1 MSPDYEIPSFS
12 VLQLGN
18 FLKDGLN
25 NLFPQDFWIEG
36 QISNFRIVPKSG
48 HAYFDL
54 IDPISEQGS
63 QPMGKFSVALWN
75 SQRSEIDRT
84 LQNKS
89 ELILAND
96 INVKILAHLDFWP
109 PGGRLQLIMRDVD
122 PQFTFGHL
130 AQEKEKLLQN
140 LKTEGLTERN
150 KLHIISKPALNIAL
164 ITSIGSAAYADFC
177 DELLNSNFSFNV
189 LARDTRMQG
198 EGSASDIEEG
208 LKIVTSYQPDVI
220 AIIRGGGST
229 SDLLSFDSESLARAI
244 ANSSIPIFTGIGHE
258 IDQSVADVV
267 AHTSYKT
274 PTACAVGLVETVNE
288 FIEKI
293 RAIKTAVINL
303 SHNKI
308 SLAQSH
314 HSNLYSRTVTIAKTS
329 LFNSNENLKGLKERI
344 SVIVPNIIKRNGDKL
359 HGFED
364 QIRALDPKRLL
375 ARGWSITRTQNGEII
390 SSTNNLFKGDEI
402 ETIFEDGTVKST
414 INEVVI

>member
-1 MSPDYEIPSFS
+1 MSPDCEIPSFS
-12 VLQLGN
+12 VLQLGT

-54 IDPISEQGS
+54 IDPVSEQGS

-75 SQRSEIDRT
+75 SQRSEINRK

-130 AQEKEKLLQN
+130 AQEKEKLLQI
-140 LKTEGLTERN
+140 LKTEGLTEKN
-150 KLHIISKPALNIAL
+150 KLHVISSPALNIAL
-164 ITSIGSAAYADFC
+164 ITSVGSAAYADFC
-177 DELLNSNFSFNV
+177 DELLNSNFSFNI

-208 LKIVTSYQPDVI
+208 LQIVTSYQPDVI

-274 PTACAVGLVETVNE
+274 PTACAVGLVETVNK

-293 RAIKTAVINL
+293 LAIKTAIINL

-314 HSNLYSRTVTIAKTS
+314 HSNLYSRTMTIAKTS
-329 LFNSNENLKGLKERI
+329 LFNSNENLRGVKERI

-359 HGFED
+359 DGFED

>member
-1 MSPDYEIPSFS
+1 MSSDYEIPSFS

-54 IDPISEQGS
+54 IDPVSEQGS

-96 INVKILAHLDFWP
+96 INVKILAHLDFRP

-130 AQEKEKLLQN
+130 AQEKEKLLQI
-140 LKTEGLTERN
+140 LKIEGLTEKN
-150 KLHIISKPALNIAL
+150 KLHVIPSPALNVAL
-164 ITSIGSAAYADFC
+164 ITSVGSAAYADFC
-177 DELLNSNFSFNV
+177 DELLNSNFSFNI

-208 LKIVTSYQPDVI
+208 LQIVTSYQPDVI

-293 RAIKTAVINL
+293 LAIKTAIINL

-314 HSNLYSRTVTIAKTS
+314 HSNLYSRTMTIAKTS
-329 LFNSNENLKGLKERI
+329 LFNSNENLKGIKERI
-344 SVIVPNIIKRNGDKL
+344 SVIVPNIIKRNENKL

>member
-293 RAIKTAVINL
+293 LAIKTAVINL

-329 LFNSNENLKGLKERI
+329 LFNSNENLKGVKERI

>member
-1 MSPDYEIPSFS
+1 MSSDYEIPSFS

-25 NLFPQDFWIEG
+25 SLFPQDFWIEG

-54 IDPISEQGS
+54 IDPVSEQGS

-75 SQRSEIDRT
+75 SQRLEIDRT

-130 AQEKEKLLQN
+130 AQEKEKLLQI
-140 LKTEGLTERN
+140 LKIEGLTEKN
-150 KLHIISKPALNIAL
+150 KLHVIPSPALNVAL
-164 ITSIGSAAYADFC
+164 ITSVGSAAYADFC

-189 LARDTRMQG
+189 FARDTRMQG

-208 LKIVTSYQPDVI
+208 LQIVTSYQPDVI

-229 SDLLSFDSESLARAI
+229 SDLLSFDSENLARAI

-258 IDQSVADVV
+258 IDQSIADIV

-274 PTACAVGLVETVNE
+274 PTACAIGLVETVDE

-293 RAIKTAVINL
+293 LEIKTNIINL
-303 SHNKI
+303 SRNKI
-308 SLAQSH
+308 SLAQSNH
-314 HSNLYSRTVTIAKTS
+314 VNLYSRTTTIAKAS
-329 LFNSNENLKGLKERI
+329 LLNSTENLKGIKERI
-344 SVIVPNIIKRNGDKL
+344 VLIAPSIIKRNESKL
-359 HGFED
+359 NGFED
-364 QIRALDPKRLL
+364 QIRVLDPKRLL

-390 SSTNNLFKGDEI
+390 SSTKNLFNGDEI
-402 ETIFEDGTVKST
+402 ETIFENGTVKST
-414 INEVVI
+414 INEVVK

>member
-1 MSPDYEIPSFS
+1 MSSDYEIPSFS

-25 NLFPQDFWIEG
+25 SLFPQDFWIEG

-54 IDPISEQGS
+54 IDPVSEQGS

-75 SQRSEIDRT
+75 SQRLEIDRT

-130 AQEKEKLLQN
+130 AQEKEKLLQI
-140 LKTEGLTERN
+140 LKIEGLTEKN
-150 KLHIISKPALNIAL
+150 KLHVIPSPALNVAL
-164 ITSIGSAAYADFC
+164 ITSVGSAAYADFC

-189 LARDTRMQG
+189 FARDTRMQG

-208 LKIVTSYQPDVI
+208 LQIVTSYQPDVI

-229 SDLLSFDSESLARAI
+229 SDLLSFDSENLARAI

-258 IDQSVADVV
+258 IDQSIADIV

-274 PTACAVGLVETVNE
+274 PTACAIGLVETVDE

-293 RAIKTAVINL
+293 LEIKTNIINL
-303 SHNKI
+303 SHNKL
-308 SLAQSH
+308 SLAQSNH
-314 HSNLYSRTVTIAKTS
+314 VNLYSRTTTIAKAS
-329 LFNSNENLKGLKERI
+329 LLNSNENLKGIKERI
-344 SVIVPNIIKRNGDKL
+344 ALIAPSIIKRNESKL
-359 HGFED
+359 NGFED
-364 QIRALDPKRLL
+364 QIRVLDPKRLL

-390 SSTNNLFKGDEI
+390 SSTKNLFNGDEI
-402 ETIFEDGTVKST
+402 ETIFENGTVKST
-414 INEVVI
+414 INEVVK

>member
-96 INVKILAHLDFWP
+96 INIKILAHLDFWP

-293 RAIKTAVINL
+293 LAIKTAVINL

-329 LFNSNENLKGLKERI
+329 LFNSNENLKGVKERI

>member
-1 MSPDYEIPSFS
+1 MSPDCEIPSFS
-12 VLQLGN
+12 VLQLGT

-54 IDPISEQGS
+54 IDPVSEQGS

-75 SQRSEIDRT
+75 SQRSEINRK

-130 AQEKEKLLQN
+130 AQEKEKLLQI
-140 LKTEGLTERN
+140 LKTEGLTEKN
-150 KLHIISKPALNIAL
+150 KLHVISSPALNIAL
-164 ITSIGSAAYADFC
+164 ITSVGSAAYADFC
-177 DELLNSNFSFNV
+177 DELLNSNFSFNI

-208 LKIVTSYQPDVI
+208 LQIVTSYQPDVI

-274 PTACAVGLVETVNE
+274 PTACAVGLVETVDK

-293 RAIKTAVINL
+293 LAIKTAIINL

-314 HSNLYSRTVTIAKTS
+314 HSNLYSRTMTIAKTS
-329 LFNSNENLKGLKERI
+329 LFNSNENLRGVKERI

-359 HGFED
+359 DGFED

>member
-1 MSPDYEIPSFS
+1 MSPDCEIPSFS
-12 VLQLGN
+12 VLQLGT

-54 IDPISEQGS
+54 IDPVSDQGS

-75 SQRSEIDRT
+75 SQRSEINRK

-130 AQEKEKLLQN
+130 AQEKEKLLQI
-140 LKTEGLTERN
+140 LKTEGLTEKN
-150 KLHIISKPALNIAL
+150 KLHVISSPALNIAL
-164 ITSIGSAAYADFC
+164 ITSVGSAAYADFC
-177 DELLNSNFSFNV
+177 DELLNSNFSFNI

-208 LKIVTSYQPDVI
+208 LQIVTSYQPDVI

-274 PTACAVGLVETVNE
+274 PTACAVGLVETVDK

-293 RAIKTAVINL
+293 LAIKTAIINL

-314 HSNLYSRTVTIAKTS
+314 HSNLYSRTMTIAKTS
-329 LFNSNENLKGLKERI
+329 LFNSNENLRGVKERI

-359 HGFED
+359 DGFED

>member
-293 RAIKTAVINL
+293 LAIKTAIINL

-329 LFNSNENLKGLKERI
+329 LFNSNENLKGVKERI

>member
-1 MSPDYEIPSFS
+1 MSSDYEIPSFS

-25 NLFPQDFWIEG
+25 SLFPQDFWIEG

-54 IDPISEQGS
+54 IDPVSEQGS

-75 SQRSEIDRT
+75 SQRLEIDRT

-130 AQEKEKLLQN
+130 AQEKEKLLQI
-140 LKTEGLTERN
+140 LKIEGLTEKN
-150 KLHIISKPALNIAL
+150 KLHVIPSPALNVAL
-164 ITSIGSAAYADFC
+164 ITSVGSAAYADFC

-189 LARDTRMQG
+189 FARDTRMQG

-208 LKIVTSYQPDVI
+208 LQIVTSYQPDVI

-258 IDQSVADVV
+258 IDQSIADIV

-274 PTACAVGLVETVNE
+274 PTACAIGLVETVDE

-293 RAIKTAVINL
+293 LEIKTNIINL

-308 SLAQSH
+308 SLAQSNH
-314 HSNLYSRTVTIAKTS
+314 VNLYSRTTTIAKAS
-329 LFNSNENLKGLKERI
+329 LLNSNENLKGIKERI
-344 SVIVPNIIKRNGDKL
+344 VLIAPSIIKRNESKL
-359 HGFED
+359 NGFED
-364 QIRALDPKRLL
+364 QIRVLDPKRLL

-390 SSTNNLFKGDEI
+390 SSTKNLFNGDEI
-402 ETIFEDGTVKST
+402 ETIFENGTVKST
-414 INEVVI
+414 INEVVK

>member
-1 MSPDYEIPSFS
+1 MSSDYEIPSFS

-25 NLFPQDFWIEG
+25 SLFPQDFWIEG

-54 IDPISEQGS
+54 IDPVSEQGS

-75 SQRSEIDRT
+75 SQRLEIDRT

-130 AQEKEKLLQN
+130 AQEKEKLLQI
-140 LKTEGLTERN
+140 LKIEGLTEKN
-150 KLHIISKPALNIAL
+150 KLHVIPSPALNVAL
-164 ITSIGSAAYADFC
+164 ITSVGSAAYADFC

-189 LARDTRMQG
+189 FARDTRMQG

-208 LKIVTSYQPDVI
+208 LQIVTSYQPDVI

-258 IDQSVADVV
+258 IDQSIADIV

-274 PTACAVGLVETVNE
+274 PTACAIGLVETVDE

-293 RAIKTAVINL
+293 LKIKTNIINL

-308 SLAQSH
+308 SLAQSNH
-314 HSNLYSRTVTIAKTS
+314 INLYSRTTTIAKAS
-329 LFNSNENLKGLKERI
+329 LVNSNENLKGIKERI
-344 SVIVPNIIKRNGDKL
+344 VLIAPSIIKRNESKL
-359 HGFED
+359 DGFED
-364 QIRALDPKRLL
+364 QIRVLDPKRLL

-390 SSTNNLFKGDEI
+390 SSTKNLFNGDEI
-402 ETIFEDGTVKST
+402 ETIFENGTVKST
-414 INEVVI
+414 INEVVK

>member
-1 MSPDYEIPSFS
+1 MSSDYEIPSFS

-25 NLFPQDFWIEG
+25 SLFPQDFWIEG

-54 IDPISEQGS
+54 IDPVSEQGS

-75 SQRSEIDRT
+75 SQRLEIDRT

-130 AQEKEKLLQN
+130 AQEKEKLLQI
-140 LKTEGLTERN
+140 LKIEGLTEKN
-150 KLHIISKPALNIAL
+150 KLHVIPSPALNVAL
-164 ITSIGSAAYADFC
+164 ITSVGSAAYADFC

-189 LARDTRMQG
+189 FARDTRMQG

-208 LKIVTSYQPDVI
+208 LQIVTSYQPDVI

-229 SDLLSFDSESLARAI
+229 SDLLSFDSENLARAI

-258 IDQSVADVV
+258 IDQSIAYIV

-274 PTACAVGLVETVNE
+274 PTACAIGLVETVDE

-293 RAIKTAVINL
+293 LEIKTNIINL
-303 SHNKI
+303 SRNKI
-308 SLAQSH
+308 SLAQSNH
-314 HSNLYSRTVTIAKTS
+314 VNLYSRTTTIAKAS
-329 LFNSNENLKGLKERI
+329 LVNSNENLKGIKERI
-344 SVIVPNIIKRNGDKL
+344 VLIAPSIIKRNESKL
-359 HGFED
+359 NGFED
-364 QIRALDPKRLL
+364 QIRVLDPKRLL

-390 SSTNNLFKGDEI
+390 SSTKNLFNGDEI
-402 ETIFEDGTVKST
+402 ETIFENGTVKST
-414 INEVVI
+414 INEVVK

>member
-1 MSPDYEIPSFS
+1 MPPDHEIPSFS

-164 ITSIGSAAYADFC
+164 ITSVGSAAYADFC

-293 RAIKTAVINL
+293 LAIKTAIINL

-329 LFNSNENLKGLKERI
+329 LFNSNENLKGIKERI

>member
-96 INVKILAHLDFWP
+96 INIKILAHLDFWP

-293 RAIKTAVINL
+293 LAIKTAIINL

-329 LFNSNENLKGLKERI
+329 LFNSNENLKGVKERI

>member
-1 MSPDYEIPSFS
+1 MSSDYEIPSFS

-25 NLFPQDFWIEG
+25 SLFPQDFWIEG

-54 IDPISEQGS
+54 IDPVSEQGS

-75 SQRSEIDRT
+75 SQRLEIDRT

-130 AQEKEKLLQN
+130 AQEKEKLLQI
-140 LKTEGLTERN
+140 LKIEGLTEKN
-150 KLHIISKPALNIAL
+150 KLHVIPSPALNVAL
-164 ITSIGSAAYADFC
+164 ITSVGSAAYADFC

-189 LARDTRMQG
+189 FARDTRMQG

-208 LKIVTSYQPDVI
+208 LQIVTSYQPDVI

-229 SDLLSFDSESLARAI
+229 SDLLSFDSENLARAI

-258 IDQSVADVV
+258 IDQSIADIV

-274 PTACAVGLVETVNE
+274 PTACAIGLVETVDE

-293 RAIKTAVINL
+293 LEIKTNIINL
-303 SHNKI
+303 SRNKI
-308 SLAQSH
+308 SLAQSNH
-314 HSNLYSRTVTIAKTS
+314 VNLYSRTTTIAKAS
-329 LFNSNENLKGLKERI
+329 LLNSTENLKGIKERI
-344 SVIVPNIIKRNGDKL
+344 VLIAPSIIKRNESKL
-359 HGFED
+359 DGFED
-364 QIRALDPKRLL
+364 QIRVLDPKRLL

-390 SSTNNLFKGDEI
+390 SSTKNLFNGDEI
-402 ETIFEDGTVKST
+402 ETIFENGTVKST
-414 INEVVI
+414 INEVVK

>member
-1 MSPDYEIPSFS
+1 MSSDYEIPSFS

-25 NLFPQDFWIEG
+25 SLFPQDFWIEG

-54 IDPISEQGS
+54 IDPVSEQGS

-75 SQRSEIDRT
+75 SQRLEIDRT

-130 AQEKEKLLQN
+130 AQEKEKLLQI
-140 LKTEGLTERN
+140 LKIEGLTEKN
-150 KLHIISKPALNIAL
+150 KLHVIPSPALNVAL
-164 ITSIGSAAYADFC
+164 ITSVGSAAYADFC

-189 LARDTRMQG
+189 FARDTRMQG

-208 LKIVTSYQPDVI
+208 LQIVTSYQPDVI

-258 IDQSVADVV
+258 IDQSIADIV

-274 PTACAVGLVETVNE
+274 PTACAIGLVETVDE

-293 RAIKTAVINL
+293 LEIKTNIINL
-303 SHNKI
+303 SHNKL
-308 SLAQSH
+308 SLAQSNH
-314 HSNLYSRTVTIAKTS
+314 INLYSRTTTIAKAS
-329 LFNSNENLKGLKERI
+329 LLNSNENLKGIKERI
-344 SVIVPNIIKRNGDKL
+344 VLIAPSIIKRNESKL
-359 HGFED
+359 NGFED
-364 QIRALDPKRLL
+364 QIRVLDPKRLL

-390 SSTNNLFKGDEI
+390 SSTKNLFNGDEI
-402 ETIFEDGTVKST
+402 ETIFENGTVKST
-414 INEVVI
+414 INEVVK

>member
-1 MSPDYEIPSFS
+1 MSSDYEIPSFS

-25 NLFPQDFWIEG
+25 SLFPQDFWIEG

-54 IDPISEQGS
+54 IDPVSEQGS

-75 SQRSEIDRT
+75 SQRLEIDRT

-130 AQEKEKLLQN
+130 AQEKEKLLQI
-140 LKTEGLTERN
+140 LKIEGLTEKN
-150 KLHIISKPALNIAL
+150 KLHVIPSPALNVAL
-164 ITSIGSAAYADFC
+164 ITSVGSAAYADFC

-189 LARDTRMQG
+189 FARDTRMQG

-208 LKIVTSYQPDVI
+208 LQIVTSYQPDVI

-229 SDLLSFDSESLARAI
+229 SDLLSFDSENLARAI

-258 IDQSVADVV
+258 IDQSIADIV

-274 PTACAVGLVETVNE
+274 PTACAIGLVETVDE

-293 RAIKTAVINL
+293 LEIKTNIINL
-303 SHNKI
+303 SRNKI
-308 SLAQSH
+308 SLAQSNH
-314 HSNLYSRTVTIAKTS
+314 VNLYSRTTTIAKAS
-329 LFNSNENLKGLKERI
+329 LLNSNENLKGIKERI
-344 SVIVPNIIKRNGDKL
+344 ALIAPSIIKRNESKL
-359 HGFED
+359 NGFED
-364 QIRALDPKRLL
+364 QIRVLDPKRLL

-390 SSTNNLFKGDEI
+390 SSTKNLFNGDEI
-402 ETIFEDGTVKST
+402 ETIFENGTVKST
-414 INEVVI
+414 INEVVK

>member
-1 MSPDYEIPSFS
+1 MSPDCEIPSFS
-12 VLQLGN
+12 VLQLGT

-54 IDPISEQGS
+54 IDPVSEQGS

-75 SQRSEIDRT
+75 SQRSEINRK

-130 AQEKEKLLQN
+130 AKEKEKLLQI
-140 LKTEGLTERN
+140 LKTEGLTEKN
-150 KLHIISKPALNIAL
+150 KLHVISSPALNIAL
-164 ITSIGSAAYADFC
+164 ITSVGSAAYADFC
-177 DELLNSNFSFNV
+177 DELLNSNFSFNI

-208 LKIVTSYQPDVI
+208 LQIVTSYQPDVI

-274 PTACAVGLVETVNE
+274 PTACAVGLVETVDK

-293 RAIKTAVINL
+293 LAIKTAIINL

-314 HSNLYSRTVTIAKTS
+314 HSNLYSRTMTIAKTS
-329 LFNSNENLKGLKERI
+329 LFNSNENLRGVKERI

-359 HGFED
+359 DGFED

>member
-164 ITSIGSAAYADFC
+164 ITSVGSAAYADFC

-293 RAIKTAVINL
+293 LAIKTAVINL

-329 LFNSNENLKGLKERI
+329 LFNSNENLKGVKERI

>member
-63 QPMGKFSVALWN
+63 QPIGKFSVALWN

-164 ITSIGSAAYADFC
+164 ITSVGSAAYADFC

-293 RAIKTAVINL
+293 LAIKTAIINL

-329 LFNSNENLKGLKERI
+329 LFNSNENLKGIKERI

>member
-1 MSPDYEIPSFS
+1 MSSDYEIPSFS

-25 NLFPQDFWIEG
+25 SLFPQDFWIEG

-54 IDPISEQGS
+54 IDPVSEQGS

-75 SQRSEIDRT
+75 SQRLEIDRT

-130 AQEKEKLLQN
+130 AQEKEKLLQI
-140 LKTEGLTERN
+140 LKIEGLTEKN
-150 KLHIISKPALNIAL
+150 KLHVIPSPALNVAL
-164 ITSIGSAAYADFC
+164 ITSVGSAAYADFC

-189 LARDTRMQG
+189 FARDTRMQG

-208 LKIVTSYQPDVI
+208 LQIVTSYQPDVI

-258 IDQSVADVV
+258 IDQSIADIV

-274 PTACAVGLVETVNE
+274 PTACAIGLVETVDE

-293 RAIKTAVINL
+293 LEIKTNIINL
-303 SHNKI
+303 SRNKI
-308 SLAQSH
+308 SLAQSNH
-314 HSNLYSRTVTIAKTS
+314 VNLYSRTTTIAKAS
-329 LFNSNENLKGLKERI
+329 LLNSNENLKGIKERI
-344 SVIVPNIIKRNGDKL
+344 VLIAPSIIKRNESKL
-359 HGFED
+359 NGFED
-364 QIRALDPKRLL
+364 QIRVLDPKRLL

-390 SSTNNLFKGDEI
+390 SSTKNLFNGDEI
-402 ETIFEDGTVKST
+402 ETIFENGTVKST
-414 INEVVI
+414 INEVVK

>member
-1 MSPDYEIPSFS
+1 MSSDYEIPSFS

-25 NLFPQDFWIEG
+25 SLFPQDFWIEG

-54 IDPISEQGS
+54 IDPVSEQGS

-75 SQRSEIDRT
+75 SQRLEIDRT

-122 PQFTFGHL
+122 TQFTFGHL
-130 AQEKEKLLQN
+130 AQEKEKLLQI
-140 LKTEGLTERN
+140 LKIEGLTEKN
-150 KLHIISKPALNIAL
+150 KLHVIPSPALNVAL
-164 ITSIGSAAYADFC
+164 ITSVGSAAYADFC

-189 LARDTRMQG
+189 FARDTRMQG

-208 LKIVTSYQPDVI
+208 LQIVTSYQPDVI

-229 SDLLSFDSESLARAI
+229 SDLLSFDSENLARAI

-258 IDQSVADVV
+258 IDQSIADIV

-274 PTACAVGLVETVNE
+274 PTACAIGLVETVDE

-293 RAIKTAVINL
+293 LEIKTNIINL
-303 SHNKI
+303 SHNKL
-308 SLAQSH
+308 SLAQSNH
-314 HSNLYSRTVTIAKTS
+314 VNLYSRTTTIAKAS
-329 LFNSNENLKGLKERI
+329 LLNSNENLKGIKERI
-344 SVIVPNIIKRNGDKL
+344 ALIAPSIIKRNESKL
-359 HGFED
+359 NGFED
-364 QIRALDPKRLL
+364 QIRVLDPKRLL

-390 SSTNNLFKGDEI
+390 SSTKNLFNGDEI
-402 ETIFEDGTVKST
+402 ETIFENGTVKST
-414 INEVVI
+414 INEVVK

>member
-293 RAIKTAVINL
+293 LAIKTAIINL

-329 LFNSNENLKGLKERI
+329 LFNSNENLKRVKERI
-344 SVIVPNIIKRNGDKL
+344 SVIVPTLIKRNGDKL

>member
-1 MSPDYEIPSFS
+1 MSSDYEIPSFS

-25 NLFPQDFWIEG
+25 SLFPQDFWIEG

-54 IDPISEQGS
+54 IDPVSEQGS

-75 SQRSEIDRT
+75 SQRLEIDRT

-130 AQEKEKLLQN
+130 AQEKEKLLQI
-140 LKTEGLTERN
+140 LKIEGLTEKN
-150 KLHIISKPALNIAL
+150 KLHVIPSPALNVAL
-164 ITSIGSAAYADFC
+164 ITSVGSAAYADFC

-189 LARDTRMQG
+189 FARDTRMQG

-208 LKIVTSYQPDVI
+208 LQIVTSYQPDVI

-258 IDQSVADVV
+258 IDQSIADIV

-274 PTACAVGLVETVNE
+274 PTACAIGLVETVDE

-293 RAIKTAVINL
+293 LEIKTNIINL
-303 SHNKI
+303 SHNKL
-308 SLAQSH
+308 SLAQSNH
-314 HSNLYSRTVTIAKTS
+314 VNLYSRTTTIAKAS
-329 LFNSNENLKGLKERI
+329 LLNSNENLKGIKERI
-344 SVIVPNIIKRNGDKL
+344 VLIAPSIIKRNESKL
-359 HGFED
+359 NGFED
-364 QIRALDPKRLL
+364 QIRVLDPKRLL

-390 SSTNNLFKGDEI
+390 SSTKNLFNGDEI
-402 ETIFEDGTVKST
+402 ETIFENGTVKST
-414 INEVVI
+414 IKR

>member
-1 MSPDYEIPSFS
+1 MSSDYEIPSFS

-25 NLFPQDFWIEG
+25 SLFPQDFWIEG

-54 IDPISEQGS
+54 IDPVSEQGS

-75 SQRSEIDRT
+75 SQRLEIDRT

-130 AQEKEKLLQN
+130 AQEKEKLLQI
-140 LKTEGLTERN
+140 LKIEGLTEKN
-150 KLHIISKPALNIAL
+150 KLHVIPSPALNVAL
-164 ITSIGSAAYADFC
+164 ITSVGSAAYADFC

-189 LARDTRMQG
+189 FARDTRMQG

-208 LKIVTSYQPDVI
+208 LQIVTSYQPDVI
-220 AIIRGGGST
+220 AKIRGGGST

-258 IDQSVADVV
+258 IDQSIADIV

-274 PTACAVGLVETVNE
+274 PTACAIGLVETVDE

-293 RAIKTAVINL
+293 LEIKTNIINL
-303 SHNKI
+303 SHNKL
-308 SLAQSH
+308 SLAQSNH
-314 HSNLYSRTVTIAKTS
+314 VNLYSRTTTIAKAS
-329 LFNSNENLKGLKERI
+329 LLNSNENLKGIKERI
-344 SVIVPNIIKRNGDKL
+344 ALIAPSIIKRNESKL
-359 HGFED
+359 NGFED
-364 QIRALDPKRLL
+364 QIRVLDPKRLL
-375 ARGWSITRTQNGEII
+375 ARGWAITRTQNGEII
-390 SSTNNLFKGDEI
+390 SSTKNLFNGDEI
-402 ETIFEDGTVKST
+402 ETIFENGTVKST
-414 INEVVI
+414 INEVVK

>member
-164 ITSIGSAAYADFC
+164 ITSVGSAAYADFC

-293 RAIKTAVINL
+293 LAIKTAIINL

-329 LFNSNENLKGLKERI
+329 LFNSNENLKGVKERI